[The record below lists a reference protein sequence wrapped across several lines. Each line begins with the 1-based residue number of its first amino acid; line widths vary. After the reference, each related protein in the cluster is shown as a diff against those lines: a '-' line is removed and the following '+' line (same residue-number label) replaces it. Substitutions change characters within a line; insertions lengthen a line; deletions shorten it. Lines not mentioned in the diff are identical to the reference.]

1 MKYITLVN
9 LLKKTND
16 NVNITE
22 VEGKITS
29 IIDLATTNAVRNK
42 TPNVSNLG
50 KKESYDTKISDIDT
64 KYLSKYLI
72 KRKKGRL

>member
-1 MKYITLVN
+1 MTLMKYIALVN

-50 KKESYDTKISDIDT
+50 
-64 KYLSKYLI
+64 
-72 KRKKGRL
+72 

>member
-1 MKYITLVN
+1 MTLMKYIKLVN

-29 IIDLATTNAVRNK
+29 IIDLATRCC
-42 TPNVSNLG
+42 
-50 KKESYDTKISDIDT
+50 
-64 KYLSKYLI
+64 
-72 KRKKGRL
+72 

>member
-1 MKYITLVN
+1 MKYITVVN

-22 VEGKITS
+22 VKGKIPS
-29 IIDLATTNAVRNK
+29 IIDLAATNAVRNK

-50 KKESYDTKISDIDT
+50 KK
-64 KYLSKYLI
+64 
-72 KRKKGRL
+72 RKL